1 MKGIYYQ
8 TTRVTHWN
16 LQIIITANAIKWCDI
31 FHLFFGWNKKRKP
44 VMEGNCRLNI
54 NFEGH
59 IAELYRL
66 FRYFKNMWP
75 FLLTL
80 ISLYKNIFILS
91 YCRME
96 ITPVLSRKRRRF
108 LISLYKI
115 IFLPSCCR
123 MEITPV
129 LSRKRRRFCWWHSP
143 SCLVKFL
150 WCHYNL
156 YFPAIAMC
164 SSRSTIVNM
173 KAPVP

>member
-31 FHLFFGWNKKRKP
+31 FHLFIGRNKKRKP

-80 ISLYKNIFILS
+80 ISPYKNIF
-91 YCRME
+91 
-96 ITPVLSRKRRRF
+96 
-108 LISLYKI
+108 
-115 IFLPSCCR
+115 LPSYCR

>member
-31 FHLFFGWNKKRKP
+31 FHLFVGRNKKRKP

-80 ISLYKNIFILS
+80 ISLYKNIFLPS

-108 LISLYKI
+108 LYFTILNYFSSFSLSDGNSTCPFTEETS
-115 IFLPSCCR
+115 FLL
-123 MEITPV
+123 M
-129 LSRKRRRFCWWHSP
+129 
-143 SCLVKFL
+143 
-150 WCHYNL
+150 
-156 YFPAIAMC
+156 A
-164 SSRSTIVNM
+164 
-173 KAPVP
+173 

>member
-31 FHLFFGWNKKRKP
+31 FHLFVGWNKKRKP

-80 ISLYKNIFILS
+80 ISLYKNIFLPS

-108 LISLYKI
+108 LYFTILNYFSSFLLSDVNSTCPFTEETSYLLMAKSDLPRKVFMMSL
-115 IFLPSCCR
+115 
-123 MEITPV
+123 
-129 LSRKRRRFCWWHSP
+129 
-143 SCLVKFL
+143 
-150 WCHYNL
+150 
-156 YFPAIAMC
+156 
-164 SSRSTIVNM
+164 
-173 KAPVP
+173 